1 MVVLNLCVHM
11 VIAVKNSM
19 IAILYKITF
28 LYMRMILSDVC
39 SVLGEASRI
48 SEVTQPVIIIYML
61 DLKIIPVK
69 FVGNNLPCIEILSS
83 IFIGLTIK
91 YSLYNKNKVFLAIF
105 G

>member
-1 MVVLNLCVHM
+1 M

-19 IAILYKITF
+19 IVILYKITF
-28 LYMRMILSDVC
+28 LYMKMIWSDVC

-91 YSLYNKNKVFLAIF
+91 YSLLNT
-105 G
+105 